1 MQDDRM
7 LGTLTVREHLGYVAR
22 LRLPSYLTYE
32 QKMARVDEVLEE
44 LSISHISDSMIGTS
58 TSRGISGGE
67 KRRLSIATELITDP
81 PILFLDEPTS
91 GLDAYTAYSLVETL
105 RKLAHDKGRT
115 IVVSIHQPRS
125 NIYYLFD
132 SLMLLAYGEVIYYG
146 LAKEA
151 LTYFSS
157 LHHDCPPNY
166 NPADY
171 FIDLVQMV
179 NILTNPPFK
188 LIYIYRIHRMLFKN

>member
-7 LGTLTVREHLGYVAR
+7 LGTLTVKEHLSYVAR

-44 LSISHISDSMIGTS
+44 LSISHIADSIIGTT

-91 GLDAYTAYSLVETL
+91 GLDAYTAYSLVQTL
-105 RKLAHDKGRT
+105 QKLAHDKERT

-146 LAKEA
+146 TANDSLPYFNA
-151 LTYFSS
+151 LN
-157 LHHDCPPNY
+157 HNCPPNY

-179 NILTNPPFK
+179 YQHIQ
-188 LIYIYRIHRMLFKN
+188 